1 MKNLTT
7 GYSFITRTLA
17 AACCAGLLLAST
29 SMRAETSTTTTAA
42 AHKHSHSKDTSR
54 VDSDL
59 SSNIKVEG
67 GQLVIGGA
75 SCQASVPNSKLDGLS
90 RAPGT
95 KAHSF
100 ASHDDDCEAK

>member
-1 MKNLTT
+1 MKNLAIDH
-7 GYSFITRTLA
+7 SLNARTLA
-17 AACCAGLLLAST
+17 MAFCAGLLLAST
-29 SMRAETSTTTTAA
+29 SMRAETSTTPPAA
-42 AHKHSHSKDTSR
+42 AHKHPHSKDTSR

-75 SCQASVPNSKLDGLS
+75 SCQASMPNGKLDGLS

>member
-1 MKNLTT
+1 MKNLTIDH
-7 GYSFITRTLA
+7 SLNARTLA
-17 AACCAGLLLAST
+17 AACCAGLLFAST
-29 SMRAETSTTTTAA
+29 SMRAETSTTPPAA

-75 SCQASVPNSKLDGLS
+75 SCQASVPNGRLDSLS
-90 RAPGT
+90 RAPGM